1 MSKNE
6 DDFPTAMVQAI
17 RGKAMLGAGA
27 AGAAAGVGVG
37 NTIIA
42 AGLGAACSPF
52 ALVPVLAGGAAYG
65 VYKVFDLFLKQ
76 D

>member
-1 MSKNE
+1 MSSENDGFFE
-6 DDFPTAMVQAI
+6 AAARTARGAAMVSA
-17 RGKAMLGAGA
+17 AGAGA
-27 AGAAAGVGVG
+27 TAGVSVG

-52 ALVPVLAGGAAYG
+52 ALVIPLAAGGAYG
-65 VYKVFDLFLKQ
+65 VYRLFKAIGV